1 MTQQHIYHLNE
12 SGRLEPMQEEPF
24 AAEDKLQE
32 LVAEY
37 PGLLSGEQMN
47 PANPRRF
54 ILIDREQGIADIIG
68 GGHRWSL
75 DHLLIDQDAVPTL
88 VEAKRQAN
96 SEIRREIVGQM
107 LDYAA
112 HATQTWNVGDIRQ
125 AFEERVSTAGQEP
138 YAVLSELL
146 QAEEDI
152 DSDAFWQQVE
162 TNLRAARLRLLFVAD
177 GIPDELTRVVE
188 FLNEQMPGIEVLAV
202 EIKQFRGETGSSTL
216 VPRVIGRTSEAV
228 AAPGRGSRQ
237 GKNLNLQS
245 LIESFPEEQIRE
257 REAVGRLL
265 EVARQHRA
273 GFNWSPGG
281 VSIRAYCP
289 SFKNNQSVAWLY
301 APGASGFMGIGE
313 VNFGAGNGLGP
324 IVGLE
329 GFFENLP
336 QGVREVLENWI
347 GEFSNDDFVTPVE
360 QKGIK
365 AWHIPHAAAAAN
377 IDLLAER
384 LGRVLRE
391 LRELPA
397 GEG

>member
-12 SGRLEPMQEEPF
+12 SGRLEPMQESDF
-24 AAEDKLQE
+24 DLEDTLQE
-32 LVAEY
+32 LVAKHLV
-37 PGLLSGEQMN
+37 LLSGEQIT
-47 PANPRRF
+47 PGVPRRW
-54 ILIDREQGIADIIG
+54 ILIDREQGIPDIEG
-68 GGHRWSL
+68 GSNRWAL
-75 DHLLIDQDAVPTL
+75 DHLLIDQDAIPTL
-88 VEAKRQAN
+88 VETKLAGN
-96 SEIRREIVGQM
+96 PEIRRAVVGQM
-107 LDYAA
+107 LEYAA
-112 HATQTWNVGDIRQ
+112 HARRTWNVERIRRV
-125 AFEERVSTAGQEP
+125 FEERAIDDGLSPDE
-138 YAVLSELL
+138 VLSELL
-146 QAEEDI
+146 QPEEELNI
-152 DSDAFWQQVE
+152 EGFWRQVE
-162 TNLRAARLRLLFVAD
+162 TNLRAANLRLLFVAD
-177 GIPDELTRVVE
+177 AIPDSLARVVE
-188 FLNEQMPGIEVLAV
+188 FLNEQMPNIQVLAV
-202 EIKQFRGETGSSTL
+202 EIKQFRGTTGRTL

-347 GEFSNDDFVTPVE
+347 GEFSNDDFVTQVE

-365 AWHIPHAAAAAN
+365 AWHIPHTAAAAN

-397 GEG
+397 G